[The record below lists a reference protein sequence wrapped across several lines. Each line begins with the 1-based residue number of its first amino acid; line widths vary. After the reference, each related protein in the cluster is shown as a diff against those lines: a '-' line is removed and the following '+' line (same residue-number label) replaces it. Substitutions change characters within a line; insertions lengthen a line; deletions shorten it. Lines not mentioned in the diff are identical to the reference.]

1 MNTEEEKGDKLR
13 SQIQTLRSGN
23 QSAILSTL
31 KELRVHGNISIL
43 PDLFDLMVE
52 QENEEILTEIAS
64 LLNDLKDQEGAELI
78 SKAIASVEYKEV
90 QSILVAAC
98 WQNGLSYGKYID
110 TFVDVVVSGMYEA
123 AIEAFTVI
131 EEAIGD
137 LEEAQGAKVTK
148 KLKSGILKV
157 DDQKKTLISELIK
170 VIENY

>member
-1 MNTEEEKGDKLR
+1 MNTEKGKEDKLR

-23 QSAILSTL
+23 QNAILSTL
-31 KELRVHGNISIL
+31 KELRAHGNVSIL

-52 QENEEILTEIAS
+52 QENEDILTEITS

-78 SKAIASVEYKEV
+78 PRAIANAEYKAV

-98 WQNGLSYGKYID
+98 WQNGLSYGKHID
-110 TFVDVVVSGMYEA
+110 TFVEVVISGAYEA
-123 AIEAFTVI
+123 AVEAFTVI

-137 LEEAQGAKVTK
+137 LEQDQRKRVLK

-157 DDQKKTLISELIK
+157 DDQKKALVSELIK